1 MNSSSQRK
9 AALKKLK
16 NLFFSTKSEVK
27 DYRKKFDST
36 FENPLLSN
44 NVEFFERNYASVVC
58 DILSPEL
65 YNTKRIILYVHG
77 GCFIGGSRKA
87 YRPFVASLASALS
100 SRAVIPEFRLAPT
113 HPFPSSLEDV
123 QSVFRTMYTEELIA
137 GSLDSSD
144 KRTVPEIIIMA
155 DGSGASIALALC
167 LSLNEKFRAAVK
179 QIVLFSPWLDVSV
192 DSKKFSLKK
201 NGDELFTADALRRCA
216 ELYTFQDNRNIPLV
230 SPLKATKEMLK
241 DFPPVYIQ
249 TGEKDFLLEDAEL
262 FERLL
267 MDCGVKCTLDVW
279 QDMPG
284 MFELADEFFE
294 ESHLA
299 IEKIGK
305 LFTAQKKDGK
315 ESSLEI
321 QLELEK
327 TAEQ

>member
-9 AALKKLK
+9 AAVKKLR
-16 NLFFSTKSEVK
+16 NLFFTAKSEVK

-58 DILSPEL
+58 DVLSPEI

-77 GCFIGGSRKA
+77 GCFIGGSKKA

-113 HPFPSSLEDV
+113 HPFPSSLEDL

-137 GSLDSSD
+137 GSLENTDKNSS
-144 KRTVPEIIIMA
+144 PQIIIMA
-155 DGSGASIALALC
+155 DGSGASIALALV
-167 LSLNEKFRAAVK
+167 LSLNEKFRSAVK

-192 DSKKFSLKK
+192 DSKKFTIKK
-201 NGDELFTADALRRCA
+201 NGDELFTADAMRRCS
-216 ELYTFQDNRNIPLV
+216 ELYTFQNNRNIPLV
-230 SPLKATKEMLK
+230 SPLKAEKEMLK

-249 TGEKDFLLEDAEL
+249 SGEKDFLLEDSEL

-279 QDMPG
+279 SDMPA

-305 LFTAQKKDGK
+305 LFTAQKMSEK
-315 ESSLEI
+315 ESALEI

-327 TAEQ
+327 SSS

>member
-9 AALKKLK
+9 AAVKKLK
-16 NLFFSTKSEVK
+16 NLFFTAKSEVK

-58 DILSPEL
+58 DVLSPEI
-65 YNTKRIILYVHG
+65 YSTNRIILYIHG
-77 GCFIGGSRKA
+77 GCFIGGSKKA
-87 YRPFVASLASALS
+87 YRPFAASLASALS

-113 HPFPSSLEDV
+113 HPFPASLEDV
-123 QSVFRTMYTEELIA
+123 QSVFKTMYTEELIA
-137 GSLDSSD
+137 GSLESTD
-144 KRTVPEIIIMA
+144 KKSVPQIIIMA
-155 DGSGASIALALC
+155 DGSGASVALALV
-167 LSLNEKFRAAVK
+167 LSLNEKFRSAVK

-192 DSKKFSLKK
+192 DSKKFTIKK
-201 NGDELFTADALRRCA
+201 NGDELFTADAMRRCA
-216 ELYTFQDNRNIPLV
+216 ELYTFQNNRNIPLV
-230 SPLKATKEMLK
+230 SPLKASKEMLK
-241 DFPPVYIQ
+241 GFPPVYIQ
-249 TGEKDFLLEDAEL
+249 SGEKDFLLEDAEL

-279 QDMPG
+279 QNMPA

-305 LFTAQKKDGK
+305 LFTSQKTDEK

-327 TAEQ
+327 SGS

>member
-16 NLFFSTKSEVK
+16 NLFFTAKSEVK

-36 FENPLLSN
+36 FGNPLLSN
-44 NVEFFERNYASVVC
+44 NVECFERNFSSVVC
-58 DILSPEL
+58 DVLSPEL

-77 GCFIGGSRKA
+77 GCFIGGSKKA
-87 YRPFVASLASALS
+87 YRPFAASLASALS
-100 SRAVIPEFRLAPT
+100 SRAVVPEFRLAPT

-137 GSLDSSD
+137 GSLDSTD
-144 KRTVPEIIIMA
+144 KNSTPQIIIMA
-155 DGSGASIALALC
+155 DGSGSSIALALV
-167 LSLNEKFRAAVK
+167 LSLNEKFRAAIK
-179 QIVLFSPWLDVSV
+179 QIVLFSPWIDVSV
-192 DSKKFSLKK
+192 DSKKFLVKK
-201 NGDELFTADALRRCA
+201 SGDELFTADAMRRCA
-216 ELYTFQDNRNIPLV
+216 ELYTFQNNRNIPLV
-230 SPLKATKEMLK
+230 SPLKATKEQLK

-249 TGEKDFLLEDAEL
+249 SGEKDFLLEDAEM

-267 MDCGVKCTLDVW
+267 MDSGVKCTLDVW
-279 QDMPG
+279 KDMPE

-305 LFTAQKKDGK
+305 LFTVQKKDEK
-315 ESSLEI
+315 ESSLKI

-327 TAEQ
+327 SVN